1 MRALQPWESADSVI
15 RVGWRQ
21 GVPASPRE
29 PTMPDTDPHTPA
41 PVTLA
46 PATLAPIAATPLAG
60 PPYLVAPKGELAFLH
75 ARSVVLDRP
84 VTALEGWT
92 LIRSRPSPLLAA
104 AMRVRDAISGSF
116 GVAPISGFSRAQ
128 RTSIAPGERLDFFL
142 VEHASDTDLVLSVR
156 DRHLDVMTW
165 ISARERTYRITS
177 SVKVHNLFGRLY
189 MVPVA
194 LAHRMIV
201 AADLGRLQRMTAAR

>member
-1 MRALQPWESADSVI
+1 MPNPRALPSATVS
-15 RVGWRQ
+15 RAARS
-21 GVPASPRE
+21 PA
-29 PTMPDTDPHTPA
+29 A
-41 PVTLA
+41 AIPVS
-46 PATLAPIAATPLAG
+46 G
-60 PPYLVAPKGELAFLH
+60 PPYLVAPEPELAFLH
-75 ARSVVLDRP
+75 RGSATLGRP

-92 LIRSRPSPLLAA
+92 LIRSRPSPLLGL

-116 GVAPISGFSRAQ
+116 GVAPISGFSEAR
-128 RTSIAPGERLDFFL
+128 RTSIAPGERLGFFL

-165 ISARERTYRITS
+165 LSAQGRTYGITS

-194 LAHRMIV
+194 PAHRLIV
-201 AADLGRLQRMTAAR
+201 AADLRRLKKMTAAG

>member
-1 MRALQPWESADSVI
+1 
-15 RVGWRQ
+15 
-21 GVPASPRE
+21 
-29 PTMPDTDPHTPA
+29 MPDTDPRA
-41 PVTLA
+41 LA
-46 PATLAPIAATPLAG
+46 SAAMASAATIPGSG
-60 PPYLVAPKGELAFLH
+60 PPYLVAPESELAFLH
-75 ARSVVLDRP
+75 ARSVTLDRP
-84 VTALEGWT
+84 VTALEGWN
-92 LIRSRPSPLLAA
+92 LIRSGPSPLLAA

-116 GVAPISGFSRAQ
+116 GVAPISGFSGAR
-128 RTSIAPGERLDFFL
+128 RTSVAPGERLDFFL

-165 ISARERTYRITS
+165 LSAQERTYRVTS

-201 AADLGRLQRMTAAR
+201 AADLRRLEKMTATG